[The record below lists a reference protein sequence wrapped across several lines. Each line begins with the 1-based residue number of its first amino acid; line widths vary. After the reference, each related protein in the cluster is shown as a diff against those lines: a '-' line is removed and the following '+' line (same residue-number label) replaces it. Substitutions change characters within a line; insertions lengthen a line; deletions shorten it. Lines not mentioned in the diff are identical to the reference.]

1 VVVPQPRVLESRN
14 EALSY
19 SVETVVMNLSPWVE
33 AVLRLLLAVGLGAGI
48 GYQRE
53 RAGKAAGMRTLI
65 LVGAGAAL
73 FTVVS
78 IFGFGAEG
86 VDISRIAAGV
96 VVGVGFIGAGVIL
109 RGQREEEVAGLTT
122 AATIWVTAGVGLAAG
137 AGMYLVAVIAAAVI
151 LGILLLPKIRG

>member
-1 VVVPQPRVLESRN
+1 
-14 EALSY
+14 
-19 SVETVVMNLSPWVE
+19 LSPWVE
-33 AVLRLLLAVGLGAGI
+33 AILRLLLAVGLGAGI

-65 LVGAGAAL
+65 LVSAGAAL

-78 IFGFGAEG
+78 IFGFGTEG
-86 VDISRIAAGV
+86 VDISRVAAGV

-137 AGMYLVAVIAAAVI
+137 AGLYLVAVIAAVVI

>member
-1 VVVPQPRVLESRN
+1 
-14 EALSY
+14 
-19 SVETVVMNLSPWVE
+19 LSPWVE
-33 AVLRLLLAVGLGAGI
+33 AIVRLLLAVGLGAGI

-53 RAGKAAGMRTLI
+53 RAGTAAGLRTLI

-78 IFGFGAEG
+78 VFGFGAEG
-86 VDISRIAAGV
+86 VDISRVAAGV

-137 AGMYLVAVIAAAVI
+137 AGMYLVAVIAAAII